1 MLFYYQNNN
10 SLDGILITHVDDF
23 CWGGTENFR
32 DSTIRSL
39 KNIFPIGTESEQS
52 FRYLGLNI
60 TQKQNFNITVDQIQL
75 IHEIKSVE
83 IPRERLKNKSD
94 PLNEN
99 ELKSY
104 WTLTGQLSW
113 IANQSHPD
121 ITFAIYEL
129 SSAINNATIN
139 HLIQA
144 IKVLLSIRKLF

>member
-1 MLFYYQNNN
+1 MGIHCSKFEPSLFYYQNNN

-32 DSTIRSL
+32 DSIIRSL
-39 KNIFPIGTESEQS
+39 KKFFPIGTESEQS
-52 FRYLGLNI
+52 FTYLGLNI
-60 TQKQNFNITVDQIQL
+60 TQKQNFNITLDQIQL

-104 WTLTGQLSW
+104 
-113 IANQSHPD
+113 
-121 ITFAIYEL
+121 
-129 SSAINNATIN
+129 
-139 HLIQA
+139 
-144 IKVLLSIRKLF
+144 